1 MEILQEKNLNKLKRK
16 LKKFFIVLKKIL
28 FLNFMFTE
36 RNVSEVSNLIK
47 NLVRYWI
54 HILE

>member
-16 LKKFFIVLKKIL
+16 LKKFFIVFKKIL